1 MAKDNR
7 YFERIAAQDSQ
18 DIDKNALLLKILRS
32 EFPDDYLIQSGRLE
46 HNAKEETADMVVA
59 KPIAQ
64 AERSSDGIMRMSN
77 AREEYVEIV
86 AMKSVPTV
94 DDEELDEIIDEEYE
108 YFLDDDD
115 LNAVNTPIPVTGEFY
130 MKPLSPLNPVD
141 FHDLYIRRGPATIGE
156 REGPLQD
163 IVNDTFCVYFI
174 QNDIARPIP
183 NYKTLEVMLVERSLT
198 YADIKKAGEEEVL
211 RFDMN
216 LDGDFVG
223 DPTSDEPADPVEEFR
238 YRQLSDRS
246 FQWSERIRFES
257 GYVPGGE
264 FKRDPGDYLK
274 PPTLGQELS
283 KGEREEEDEIYID
296 EDPEDRYYDRVFQ
309 GQTYKEKLREKFEGK
324 MIIAEWPTD
333 ADGDEIAEITS
344 NFTLATRFDDLSRT
358 LRMMVAGYWKQVTDI
373 NTINVYAYIN
383 NIDISNKRINVR
395 ENNVDLLVDQF
406 IEERG
411 ALNQLIAAGGVTV
424 LQEEIDDNEN
434 LPVWNDF
441 AHIAEIDAL
450 DKAEYIEYID
460 NFINPF
466 DIEFLKP
473 YEPPGSIKY
482 YNKVKVLELQDQAQ
496 AQARLDEIKEALIEL
511 TTDIG
516 PRVAEL
522 NQILSLGDDLDGA
535 FVDDAIGIDA
545 DIYDILNAN
554 SNYQWIKKR
563 NNGNVK
569 VKTKKQSIMKIIGKG
584 RVKRTISNRDSL
596 ENVGNALST
605 EFRLNDRTE
614 GRRLDSKRIPRAVKE
629 DRAGGLDFAGT
640 YDDLYARAEEIK
652 EEISSARNSLNQLNE
667 VLADVDAV
675 LIDSTDPTE
684 VDDAYNTIIDLLSE
698 LRNTSNVL
706 EEAQTIRTTVDK
718 VRRQYV
724 NECYKFVQRVR
735 KAVNNDNSKYA
746 VRWANEAKK
755 VINAYIPGKNFSN
768 YLPDG
773 VE

>member
-7 YFERIAAQDSQ
+7 YFERLNAQDSQ

-32 EFPDDYLIQSGRLE
+32 EFPDDPLIQSGRLN
-46 HNAKEETADMVVA
+46 HNAKEETTDMVVA
-59 KPIAQ
+59 KPVAM
-64 AERSSDGIMRMSN
+64 ANRGTDGIIRMSN
-77 AREEYVEIV
+77 TRNEYVEIS

-94 DDEELDEIIDEEYE
+94 NDEELDEIIDEEYE
-108 YFLDDDD
+108 YFLDEDGT
-115 LNAVNTPIPVTGEFY
+115 AVNTPIPVTGEFF
-130 MKPLSPLNPVD
+130 MKPLSPLNPAD

-156 REGPLQD
+156 RSGPLQD

-174 QNDIARPIP
+174 RNDIALPIP

-198 YADIKKAGEEEVL
+198 YADIKIAGEEEIL

-238 YRQLSDRS
+238 YRQMSDRT

-257 GYVPGGE
+257 GYRPGGD

-274 PPTLGQELS
+274 APTLGQQLTKS
-283 KGEREEEDEIYID
+283 EREEEAEIYID
-296 EDPEDRYYDRVFQ
+296 EDPEDRYYDRAFQ

-324 MIIAEWPTD
+324 MIIAEWPND
-333 ADGDEIAEITS
+333 ASGNELAEITS

-358 LRMMVAGYWKQVTDI
+358 LRMMVSGYWKQVTDI

-383 NIDISNKRINVR
+383 NIDISNKRVITR
-395 ENNVDLLVDQF
+395 EGNEEILVDQF

-411 ALNQLIAAGGVTV
+411 ALNQLIAAGGVTA
-424 LQEEIDDNEN
+424 LQEVVEDAEN

-441 AHIAEIDAL
+441 PHIAEVDAL
-450 DKAEYIEYID
+450 DKDEYEEYID

-466 DIEFLKP
+466 DVEYLKP

-482 YNKVKVLELQDQAQ
+482 YNKVKVLELQEQAQ

-516 PRVAEL
+516 PKVAEL
-522 NQILSLGDDLDGA
+522 NQILSLGDDLDGS
-535 FVDDAIGIDA
+535 FVADAIGRGA

-554 SNYQWIKKR
+554 SNYEWIKKR

-569 VKTKKQSIMKIIGKG
+569 VKTAKQSIMKIIGKG

-596 ENVGNALST
+596 ENVGNALGVDYQ
-605 EFRLNDRTE
+605 LNDRTE
-614 GRRLDSKRIPRAVKE
+614 ARKIASRIPRAVFN

-640 YDDLYARAEEIK
+640 YSDLYDRAEEIK
-652 EEISSARNSLNQLNE
+652 DNITSARVSLNQLNE
-667 VLADVDAV
+667 VLADVDFV
-675 LIDSTDPTE
+675 LTNSTDPTE
-684 VDDAYNTIIDLLSE
+684 VDDAYNSIIDLMNE
-698 LRNTSNVL
+698 LNNTSDIL
-706 EEAQTIRTTVDK
+706 EEAEEIRNTTDK

-746 VRWANEAKK
+746 VRWSSEAKK

>member
-1 MAKDNR
+1 M
-7 YFERIAAQDSQ
+7 
-18 DIDKNALLLKILRS
+18 
-32 EFPDDYLIQSGRLE
+32 
-46 HNAKEETADMVVA
+46 
-59 KPIAQ
+59 
-64 AERSSDGIMRMSN
+64 
-77 AREEYVEIV
+77 
-86 AMKSVPTV
+86 
-94 DDEELDEIIDEEYE
+94 
-108 YFLDDDD
+108 
-115 LNAVNTPIPVTGEFY
+115 
-130 MKPLSPLNPVD
+130 
-141 FHDLYIRRGPATIGE
+141 
-156 REGPLQD
+156 
-163 IVNDTFCVYFI
+163 
-174 QNDIARPIP
+174 
-183 NYKTLEVMLVERSLT
+183 
-198 YADIKKAGEEEVL
+198 
-211 RFDMN
+211 
-216 LDGDFVG
+216 
-223 DPTSDEPADPVEEFR
+223 
-238 YRQLSDRS
+238 SDRT
-246 FQWSERIRFES
+246 FQWSDRIRFES
-257 GYVPGGE
+257 GYTPGGD

-274 PPTLGQELS
+274 APTLGQQLT
-283 KGEREEEDEIYID
+283 KGEREEEAEIYID

-324 MIIAEWPTD
+324 MIIAEWPND
-333 ADGDEIAEITS
+333 ATGTELAEIAS

-358 LRMMVAGYWKQVTDI
+358 LRMMVSGYWKQVTDI

-383 NIDISNKRINVR
+383 NIDISNKRVITR
-395 ENNVDLLVDQF
+395 EGNQEILVDQF

-411 ALNQLIAAGGVTV
+411 ALNQLIAAGGVTA
-424 LQEEIDDNEN
+424 LQEDVEDAEN

-441 AHIAEIDAL
+441 PHIAEVDAL
-450 DKAEYIEYID
+450 DKAEYEEYID
-460 NFINPF
+460 NFIDPF
-466 DIEFLKP
+466 DVEYLKP

-482 YNKVKVLELQDQAQ
+482 YNKVKVLELQEQAQ

-516 PRVAEL
+516 PKVAEL

-535 FVDDAIGIDA
+535 FVEDAIGISA

-554 SNYQWIKKR
+554 SNYEWIKKR

-614 GRRLDSKRIPRAVKE
+614 ARRLDSKRIPRAVKE

-640 YDDLYARAEEIK
+640 YNDLYDRAEEIK
-652 EEISSARNSLNQLNE
+652 SDITSARVSLNQLNE
-667 VLADVDAV
+667 VLADVDFV
-675 LIDSTDPTE
+675 LTNSTDPTE
-684 VDDAYNTIIDLLSE
+684 VDNAYNSIIDLMNE
-698 LRNTSNVL
+698 LNNTSDIL
-706 EEAQTIRTTVDK
+706 EEAEEIRDTTDK

-735 KAVNNDNSKYA
+735 KAVNNDNGKYA
-746 VRWANEAKK
+746 VRWSSEAKK